1 MLDWWNSLS
10 LASQIFTAMAVPAT
24 VVMIIQALLLLFGGG
39 SDLDVDVDDVSELDA
54 AASEGLSLISVRG
67 IVAFFSVGGWVG
79 LICDTGELPVVIS
92 AIIATAAGLAAMIG
106 VALLFKAIMKLQ
118 TSGNIVIQNAVG
130 KTATV
135 YIPIPP
141 NKEGRGK
148 VTVLVQNSFVELEA
162 ITEDGRCLETNE
174 TVTICA
180 VADDITVVVCGTDKN
195 KTDKENDTQ
204 KGVSKW
210 VY

>member
-1 MLDWWNSLS
+1 MLEWWNNLS
-10 LASQIFTAMAVPAT
+10 LVSQIFTAMAVPAT
-24 VVMIIQALLLLFGGG
+24 VVMIIQALLLLLGIGGG
-39 SDLDVDVDDVSELDA
+39 DGDVDVDDISDIDA
-54 AASEGLSLISVRG
+54 EASEGLSLISVRG
-67 IVAFFSVGGWVG
+67 IVAFFSVGGWAG
-79 LICDTGELPVVIS
+79 LVCDTGELPVVIS
-92 AIIATAAGLAAMIG
+92 VLIATAAGLAAMIG
-106 VALLFKAIMKLQ
+106 VALLFKSIMKLQ

-141 NKEGRGK
+141 RKEGRGK
-148 VTVLVQNSFVELEA
+148 VTVLVQNRFVELEA
-162 ITEDGRCLETNE
+162 MTEDERCLETNE

-180 VADDITVVVCGTDKN
+180 VADTGTVIVCGAN
-195 KTDKENDTQ
+195 KTDDKKDIQ